1 LSESGAIAI
10 KSEIVCML
18 ASYPNRFRGG
28 QMKTKTV
35 PRFNKRPV
43 IPIVFFSALLLIVFI
58 LATISPIEARED
70 CVSRKPSLEGIGA
83 FYELIDLKNK
93 EVWGTP
99 DFSAE
104 EYNGFSAPFL
114 WQKNEPRVSMSE
126 VSKSGFLRSPGCPA
140 AGQYTYMQAFD
151 RDFLNVVWLISLN
164 QPLDND
170 GLIRAT
176 ELEKYHLLVF
186 PPGATVYILESPDL
200 ERFIG
205 VSRSTDRTTDSFTLP
220 DGWNLTEHVLSQE
233 LQVELSGTV
242 NVLRTDNE
250 DSFQGPLPE
259 NLLPV
264 GLGD

>member
-1 LSESGAIAI
+1 MKI
-10 KSEIVCML
+10 K
-18 ASYPNRFRGG
+18 F
-28 QMKTKTV
+28 V
-35 PRFNKRPV
+35 PGFNTRLV
-43 IPIVFFSALLLIVFI
+43 IPLVFFSALLLIVFI
-58 LATISPIEARED
+58 LATTSPIEARED
-70 CVSRKPSLEGIGA
+70 CVSREPSLEGIGA

-93 EVWGTP
+93 DVWGTL

-104 EYNGFSAPFL
+104 DYIDFSAPFL
-114 WQKNEPRVSMSE
+114 WQKNEPRVNMSE
-126 VSKSGFLRSPGCPA
+126 VSKGGNFLRSPGCPE
-140 AGQYTYMQAFD
+140 AGQYTYMRAFD
-151 RDFLNVVWLISLN
+151 RDFLNVVRLISLN
-164 QPLDND
+164 QPLDHD

-259 NLLPV
+259 NLLLV
-264 GLGD
+264 GQGN